1 MSSGYSMK
9 LSKSLINL
17 GITEKL
23 KIEERRNTMQNTLG
37 IYELDLLLD
46 LMRDVV
52 EVKASGDTGD
62 APLIDGWITFK
73 WGSSYLLWGQVSGH
87 PLGIKENVRTSPLI
101 YIDPERGIARTRS
114 RWYRLGTPL
123 RSQKKNTSKEALVF
137 GPDSVEAPVEEAI
150 TSTHRLPEL
159 ILKEV
164 QRCSDKKR
172 IAMASELLNQLAD

>member
-1 MSSGYSMK
+1 
-9 LSKSLINL
+9 
-17 GITEKL
+17 
-23 KIEERRNTMQNTLG
+23 MQNTLG

-52 EVKASGDTGD
+52 EVKASGDIGE

-87 PLGIKENVRTSPLI
+87 PLGIEENVRTSPLI

-123 RSQKKNTSKEALVF
+123 HSIEEDTPKEALVF
-137 GPDSVEAPVEEAI
+137 GPGGVEAPIEEAI
-150 TSTHRLPEL
+150 ASTGRIPGL

-164 QRCSDKKR
+164 QRHGDEKR
-172 IAMASELLNQLAD
+172 IAMASELLETLKE

>member
-1 MSSGYSMK
+1 
-9 LSKSLINL
+9 
-17 GITEKL
+17 
-23 KIEERRNTMQNTLG
+23 MQNTLG
-37 IYELDLLLD
+37 INELDLLLD

-52 EVKASGDTGD
+52 EVKASGDVGD

-87 PLGIKENVRTSPLI
+87 PLGIEENVRTSPLI
-101 YIDPERGIARTRS
+101 YIDPESGIARTRS

-123 RSQKKNTSKEALVF
+123 RSQKESTPKEALVF

-150 TSTHRLPEL
+150 TSTRRLPEF

-164 QRCSDKKR
+164 QRRGDEKR
-172 IAMASELLNQLAD
+172 IAIAADLLAALME